1 MTTVFPRVC
10 DEYRYPGSKFIAQGG
25 DGFTVREV
33 RANRLDD
40 GGIQILIVAAR
51 GPVQPFERDRDG
63 V

>member
-1 MTTVFPRVC
+1 VRTVLPGSC
-10 DEYRYPGSKFIAQGG
+10 DEYRYPGSGFIAQRGN
-25 DGFTVREV
+25 DFTVCEV